1 MTDTHLRVS
10 NIGDISEAHYTLAAM
25 TRVTWPITVGAVL
38 YFLYAAAFLTYSLA
52 AYFVGDAKLS
62 AARALLGAFVA
73 FVCGVLGTALL
84 RAKDGNTGWLL
95 WTGGAAGA
103 LAGMSA
109 VRATDP
115 SSFSNARTGKLLSG

>member
-1 MTDTHLRVS
+1 
-10 NIGDISEAHYTLAAM
+10 M

-38 YFLYAAAFLTYSLA
+38 CFLYAAAFLAYSLA

-62 AARALLGAFVA
+62 AARALVGAFVA
-73 FVCGVLGTALL
+73 FICGILGTALL

-103 LAGMSA
+103 LAGMS
-109 VRATDP
+109 
-115 SSFSNARTGKLLSG
+115 TGWLGTVLFLLPMAFGLWGLLQTQHGS